1 MTTVTIEAAW
11 TTVES
16 TVRGYLVRRLAG
28 DHVADDLVHEVFL
41 RMRQNLGTL
50 RSADRVG
57 PWTSSI
63 ARSVLIDH
71 LRRTRKTEALPDDA
85 LHEPETET
93 DAEASDLV
101 GLAAYAQAQVEVLP
115 THEAAAVRL
124 VDLQGVPPAQA
135 AVQLG
140 IGLSAL
146 KARLRRGRQRLRLAI
161 DRCCEVLLDARGR
174 PTSCERRQLMPSC
187 TTCT

>member
-85 LHEPETET
+85 LHELET
-93 DAEASDLV
+93 DAEASDLI
-101 GLAAYAQAQVEVLP
+101 GLAVYAQAQVEVLP

-124 VDLQGVPPAQA
+124 VDLLGVPPAQA
-135 AVQLG
+135 AVHLG

-146 KARLRRGRQRLRLAI
+146 KARLRRGRQRVRLAI
-161 DRCCEVLLDARGR
+161 DRCCEVLLDARGM
-174 PTSCERRQLMPSC
+174 PTSCERRQPMPSC